1 MKKEFNPKITIA
13 IPVYN
18 GSNFMRVAIDSAIAQ
33 DYKNKE
39 ILVINDGSTDNGE
52 TEKIALSYGD
62 KIRYIKKKNGGVAT
76 ALNLAIKEMKGEYL
90 SWLSHDDIYKTFKLE
105 KQVEAL
111 NKLDDKTTIIFSN
124 VELIDEKGDIFC
136 TTNYS
141 NLLKHEELCQGIYP
155 VIKGTVNGCSMLIS
169 KKCFD
174 KVGLFNENLK
184 TSNDYE
190 MWLRLFK
197 EFKCYLIEEPL
208 IQYRI
213 HKNQDTNKSPYTLK
227 EANVL
232 WVDIINNL
240 TIEEIE
246 SWGFEP
252 FNVYMDLYF
261 QMFNSKY
268 NDAYPVAYEKAKA
281 LYKKS
286 NPKVSIIM
294 PCYNSEKHIEKAIQS
309 VLDQTYRNFELLII
323 DDNSTDRTQEIIK
336 EFAKNDFRIIYYKKD
351 EKHKGISESMNIGI
365 QMSRGKYI
373 TRMDS
378 DDIIIPEK
386 ILRQVQFLDENEE
399 YGICSVNIA
408 MMDNLGNIYNENV
421 YPEQK
426 VPSEWTFLWTNP
438 IPNAPCMYRASI
450 IKDNNIT
457 FSDLKTAE
465 DYDFLEKLITK
476 TKVYM
481 INLPLYYY
489 RYNEKSTYNKN
500 RKETFKNSLKI
511 SEKYYNEIT
520 KNKVPDYYKFLT
532 WYYTEEDEPIIKD
545 VQEIDEFL
553 EKTAQ
558 EFKKYYKWTDEQYS
572 NVKIDIL
579 RIIEKYAIYK
589 YLISQHGKTGA
600 DFEQEKYKDKS
611 SSLARLIKR
620 GIKYLKKYGIIKT
633 TKKIIKKI
641 KGKIFNG
648 K

>member
-1 MKKEFNPKITIA
+1 MNYKVTIV

-18 GSNFMRVAIDSAIAQ
+18 GSNFMKVAIDSAIAQ
-33 DYKNKE
+33 TYDNKE

-52 TEKIALSYGD
+52 TEKIALSYGN
-62 KIRYIKKKNGGVAT
+62 KIRYIKKENGGVAT
-76 ALNLAIKEMKGEYL
+76 ALNLAIKEMKGDYL
-90 SWLSHDDIYKTFKLE
+90 SWLSHDDIYKPYKIEKQIETIKKLE
-105 KQVEAL
+105 
-111 NKLDDKTTIIFSN
+111 DKTTILFSN
-124 VELIDEKGDIFC
+124 VELIDEKGKIFC

-141 NLLKHEELCQGIYP
+141 NLMTHEELCQGIYP

-169 KKCFD
+169 KECFD

-197 EFKCYLIEEPL
+197 EFKSYLIEEPL

-213 HKNQDTNKSPYTLK
+213 HKNQDTTKSPYTLK
-227 EANVL
+227 EANKL

-240 TIEEIE
+240 TVKEIE
-246 SWGFEP
+246 GWSFEP

-261 QMFNSKY
+261 QMYYSKY
-268 NDAYPVAYEKAKA
+268 NEAYPVAYKKAKEI
-281 LYKKS
+281 YDKS

-294 PCYNSEKHIEKAIQS
+294 PCYNAEKYIEKAVQS
-309 VLDQTYRNFELLII
+309 VLDQTYRNFELIII
-323 DDNSTDRTQEIIK
+323 DDDSTDKTWEII
-336 EFAKNDFRIIYYKKD
+336 EQYAKKDFRVICTRKT
-351 EKHKGISESMNIGI
+351 ENEKGISKSMNKGI
-365 QMSRGKYI
+365 EMARGEYI

-386 ILRQVQFLDENEE
+386 IFRQVQFLDKNEE
-399 YGICSVNIA
+399 YGVCSVNIA

-438 IPNAPCMYRASI
+438 VPNAPCMYRTNI

-457 FSDLKTAE
+457 FSNLRTAE

-500 RKETFKNSLKI
+500 RAETFKNSLNI
-511 SEKYYNEIT
+511 SKRYYMEVT
-520 KNKVPDYYKFLT
+520 KKNTPDFYKFLT
-532 WYYTEEDEPIIKD
+532 WFYTNEDEPIIED
-545 VQEIDEFL
+545 VQVINEFL
-553 EKTAQ
+553 EKTAK
-558 EFKKYYKWTDEQYS
+558 EFKEYYKWTDEQYS
-572 NVKIDIL
+572 NVKTDIL
-579 RIIEKYAIYK
+579 KIIEKYAVYK
-589 YLISQHGKTGA
+589 FLAGKNGKIGA
-600 DFEQEKYKDKS
+600 DFEAKEEKQS
-611 SSLARLIKR
+611 SIVRLIKR
-620 GIKYLKKYGIIKT
+620 GEQYLKKNGAKKT
-633 TKKIIKKI
+633 IRKIALKV
-641 KGKIFNG
+641 KGKIW
-648 K
+648 KKK

>member
-1 MKKEFNPKITIA
+1 MKKEFKPKITIA

-18 GSNFMRVAIDSAIAQ
+18 GSNFMKVAIDSAIAQ
-33 DYKNKE
+33 TYDNKE

-52 TEKIALSYGD
+52 TEKIALSYGN
-62 KIRYIKKKNGGVAT
+62 KIRYIKKENGGVAT

-90 SWLSHDDIYKTFKLE
+90 SWLSHDDMYKPFKLE
-105 KQVEAL
+105 KQVEVL
-111 NKLDDKTTIIFSN
+111 NKLQDKNTIIFSN
-124 VELIDEKGDIFC
+124 VELIDERGDIFC

-141 NLLKHEELCQGIYP
+141 NLLTHEELCQGIYP

-169 KKCFD
+169 KECFN

-197 EFKCYLIEEPL
+197 EFNCYLIEEPL

-213 HKNQDTNKSPYTLK
+213 HKNQDTTKSPYTLK
-227 EANVL
+227 EANKL

-240 TIEEIE
+240 TEKEIE
-246 SWGFEP
+246 GWGFEP

-261 QMFNSKY
+261 QMYYSKY
-268 NDAYPVAYEKAKA
+268 NEAYPVAYKKAKEI
-281 LYKKS
+281 YDKS

-294 PCYNSEKHIEKAIQS
+294 PCYNAEKYIEKAVQS
-309 VLDQTYRNFELLII
+309 VLDQTYRNFELIII
-323 DDNSTDRTQEIIK
+323 DDDSTDKTWEII
-336 EFAKNDFRIIYYKKD
+336 EQYAKKDFRVICTRKT
-351 EKHKGISESMNIGI
+351 ENEKGISKSMNKGI
-365 QMSRGKYI
+365 EMARGEYI

-386 ILRQVQFLDENEE
+386 IFRQVQFLDKNEE
-399 YGICSVNIA
+399 YGVCSVNIA

-438 IPNAPCMYRASI
+438 VPNAPCMYRTNI

-457 FSDLKTAE
+457 FSNLRTAE

-500 RKETFKNSLKI
+500 RTETFKNSLNI
-511 SEKYYNEIT
+511 SKRYYMEVT
-520 KNKVPDYYKFLT
+520 KKNTPDFYKFLT
-532 WYYTEEDEPIIKD
+532 WFYTNEDEPIIED
-545 VQEIDEFL
+545 VQVINEFL
-553 EKTAQ
+553 EKTAK
-558 EFKKYYKWTDEQYS
+558 EFKEYYKWTDEQYS
-572 NVKIDIL
+572 NVKTDIL
-579 RIIEKYAIYK
+579 KIIEKYAVYK
-589 YLISQHGKTGA
+589 FLAGKNGKIGA
-600 DFEQEKYKDKS
+600 DFETKEEKQS
-611 SSLARLIKR
+611 SIVRLIKR
-620 GIKYLKKYGIIKT
+620 GEQYLKKNGAKKT
-633 TKKIIKKI
+633 IRKIALKV
-641 KGKIFNG
+641 KGKIW
-648 K
+648 KKK

>member
-1 MKKEFNPKITIA
+1 MEKEFKPKITIA

-18 GSNFMRVAIDSAIAQ
+18 GSNFMKVAIDSALAQ
-33 DYKNKE
+33 TYDNKE

-52 TEKIALSYGD
+52 TEKIALSYGN
-62 KIRYIKKKNGGVAT
+62 KIRYIKKENGGVAT
-76 ALNLAIKEMKGEYL
+76 ALNLAIKQMKGDYL
-90 SWLSHDDIYKTFKLE
+90 SWLSHDDIYKPYKIEKQIETIKKLE
-105 KQVEAL
+105 
-111 NKLDDKTTIIFSN
+111 DKTTILFSN
-124 VELIDEKGDIFC
+124 VELIDEKGEIFC

-141 NLLKHEELCQGIYP
+141 NLMTHEELCQGIYP

-197 EFKCYLIEEPL
+197 EFKSYLIEEPL

-213 HKNQDTNKSPYTLK
+213 HKNQDTTKSPYTLK
-227 EANVL
+227 EANKL

-240 TIEEIE
+240 TVKEIE
-246 SWGFEP
+246 GWGFEP

-261 QMFNSKY
+261 QMYYSKY
-268 NDAYPVAYEKAKA
+268 NEAYPVAYKKAKEIY
-281 LYKKS
+281 YKS
-286 NPKVSIIM
+286 TPKVSIIM
-294 PCYNSEKHIEKAIQS
+294 PCYNSEKYIEKAIQS
-309 VLDQTYRNFELLII
+309 VLEQTYRNFELIII
-323 DDNSTDRTQEIIK
+323 DDDSTDKTWEII
-336 EFAKNDFRIIYYKKD
+336 EQYAKKDFRVICTRKS
-351 EKHKGISESMNIGI
+351 ENEKGISKSMNKGI
-365 QMSRGKYI
+365 EMARGKYI

-438 IPNAPCMYRASI
+438 VPNAPCMYRTSI
-450 IKDNNIT
+450 IKGNNIT
-457 FSDLKTAE
+457 FSNLRTAE

-489 RYNEKSTYNKN
+489 RYNEKSTYNRN
-500 RKETFKNSLKI
+500 RIETFKNSLDI
-511 SEKYYNEIT
+511 SKKYYKEVT
-520 KNKVPDYYKFLT
+520 KKNAPDFYKFLT
-532 WYYTEEDEPIIKD
+532 WFYTNEDEPIIED
-545 VQEIDEFL
+545 VQVINEFL
-553 EKTAQ
+553 EKTAK
-558 EFKKYYKWTDEQYS
+558 EFNEYYKWTEEQYS
-572 NVKIDIL
+572 NVKTDIL
-579 RIIEKYAIYK
+579 KTIEKYAIYK
-589 YLISQHGKTGA
+589 FLASKYGKIDAT
-600 DFEQEKYKDKS
+600 FTIKEEKQS
-611 SSLARLIKR
+611 SVIRLIKR
-620 GIKYLKKYGIIKT
+620 GEEYLKKNGAKKT
-633 TKKIIKKI
+633 IRKIAQKV
-641 KGKIFNG
+641 KGKIW
-648 K
+648 KKK

>member
-1 MKKEFNPKITIA
+1 MNYKVTIV

-18 GSNFMRVAIDSAIAQ
+18 GSNFMKVAIDSAIAQ
-33 DYKNKE
+33 TYDNKE

-62 KIRYIKKKNGGVAT
+62 KIRYIKKENGGVAT

-90 SWLSHDDIYKTFKLE
+90 SWLSHDDMYKPFKLE
-105 KQVEAL
+105 KQVEVL
-111 NKLDDKTTIIFSN
+111 NKLEDRNTIIFSN

-141 NLLKHEELCQGIYP
+141 NLLTHEELCQGIYP

-169 KKCFD
+169 KECFN

-197 EFKCYLIEEPL
+197 EFNCYLIEEPL

-213 HKNQDTNKSPYTLK
+213 HKNQDTTKSPYTLK
-227 EANVL
+227 EANKL

-240 TIEEIE
+240 TVKEIE
-246 SWGFEP
+246 GWGFEP

-261 QMFNSKY
+261 QMYYSKY
-268 NDAYPVAYEKAKA
+268 NEAYPVAYKKAKEI
-281 LYKKS
+281 YDKS

-294 PCYNSEKHIEKAIQS
+294 PCFNAEKYIEKAVQS
-309 VLDQTYRNFELLII
+309 VLEQTYRNFELIII
-323 DDNSTDRTQEIIK
+323 DDDSTDKTWEII
-336 EFAKNDFRIIYYKKD
+336 EQCAKKDFRVICTKKG
-351 EKHKGISESMNIGI
+351 KNQKGISKSMNKGI
-365 QMSRGKYI
+365 EMARGKYI

-386 ILRQVQFLDENEE
+386 IFRQVQFLDKNEE
-399 YGICSVNIA
+399 YGVCSVNIA

-438 IPNAPCMYRASI
+438 VPNAPCMYRTSI

-457 FSDLKTAE
+457 FSNLRTAE

-500 RKETFKNSLKI
+500 RIETFKNSLNI
-511 SEKYYNEIT
+511 SKNYYTEIT
-520 KNKVPDYYKFLT
+520 KKNAPEFYKFLT
-532 WYYTEEDEPIIKD
+532 WFYTNEDEPIIED
-545 VQEIDEFL
+545 VQVINKFL
-553 EKTAQ
+553 EETAK
-558 EFKKYYKWTDEQYS
+558 EFKEYYKWTDEQYS
-572 NVKIDIL
+572 NVKTDIL
-579 RIIEKYAIYK
+579 KIIEKYAVYK
-589 YLISQHGKTGA
+589 YLAEKNGKIGA
-600 DFEQEKYKDKS
+600 DFEIKEEKQS
-611 SSLARLIKR
+611 SIVRLIKR
-620 GIKYLKKYGIIKT
+620 GEQYLKKNGAKKT
-633 TKKIIKKI
+633 IRKIALKV
-641 KGKIFNG
+641 KGKIW
-648 K
+648 KKK